1 MRAAVDATVRVKTRL
16 DLTCLD
22 GREKR
27 LVDLVAGRIGNLIGS
42 MASGSEQGRVR
53 ACDLRIKNGDVF

>member
-16 DLTCLD
+16 DLACLD

-27 LVDLVAGRIGNLIGS
+27 LVDLVAGRIGNLRS

-53 ACDLRIKNGDVF
+53 ACDLRIKDGDVF